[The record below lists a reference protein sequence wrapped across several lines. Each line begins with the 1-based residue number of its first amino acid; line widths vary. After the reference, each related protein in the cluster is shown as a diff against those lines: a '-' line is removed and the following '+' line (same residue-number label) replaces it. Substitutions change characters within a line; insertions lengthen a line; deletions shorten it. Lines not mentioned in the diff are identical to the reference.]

1 MDTARVGLAR
11 AGARQANVYQ
21 ALDLVREDIEPK
33 LAGQVML
40 KPNFLSSENPL
51 ASTHADAI
59 ARCD

>member
-21 ALDLVREDIEPK
+21 ALNLVREDVEPK
-33 LAGQVML
+33 LAAQVML

-51 ASTHADAI
+51 ASCRRHARRD
-59 ARCD
+59 